1 LKVLIFLENWWDI
14 ALLVP
19 PYFFTMQSFPQFDIL
34 GFGVVAVDELL
45 YVAEYPAAESK
56 ARVEHRL
63 RQCGGLT
70 GTALVAAAR
79 LDARCAYVGMMGE
92 DDLSQEVMDCFER
105 EGIDI
110 SHRARNADARPAHST
125 IIVDEH
131 HRTRTVFASL
141 GGAAGAAP
149 DWPPAE
155 LIRAARVLLVDH
167 HGVAGTLRA
176 VRIARESGVKVVADF
191 ERHPGGEFEELLGW
205 VDHLV
210 ISQKFAEILTGES
223 DPPQAVKALWTNRR
237 EAVVVTCG
245 GKGCCSLGKGYDKPF
260 LRPAFPVEV
269 VDTTGCGDVFH
280 GAYAAALAW
289 DWPLEKRLEFASAT
303 AALKARVRGGQAGC
317 PMRKEVEAFIGKFDD

>member
-1 LKVLIFLENWWDI
+1 
-14 ALLVP
+14 
-19 PYFFTMQSFPQFDIL
+19 
-34 GFGVVAVDELL
+34 VDELL
-45 YVAEYPAAESK
+45 YVREYPAAESK
-56 ARVEHRL
+56 VRVEHRL

-79 LDARCAYVGMMGE
+79 LGARCAYVGMLGE
-92 DDLSQEVMDCFER
+92 DDLSREAMEGLAR

-110 SHRARNADARPAHST
+110 SQRAKNADARPAHST
-125 IIVDEH
+125 IIVDET

-155 LIRAARVLLVDH
+155 LIRSARVLLVDH
-167 HGVAGTLRA
+167 HGVEGTLRA
-176 VRIARESGVKVVADF
+176 VRIARENGVQVVADF
-191 ERHPGGEFEELLGW
+191 ERRPDGEFDNLLNE

-210 ISQKFAEILTGES
+210 ISQKFAEVLSGES
-223 DPPQAVKALWTNRR
+223 DPDGAIEALWNARR

-245 GKGCCSLGKGYDKPF
+245 GQGCRYRGKGYDRPF
-260 LRPAFPVEV
+260 VQPAFPVEV

-289 DWPLEKRLEFASAT
+289 DRPLEERIKFASAA

-317 PMRKEVEAFIGKFDD
+317 PSRQEVEALFGGRS